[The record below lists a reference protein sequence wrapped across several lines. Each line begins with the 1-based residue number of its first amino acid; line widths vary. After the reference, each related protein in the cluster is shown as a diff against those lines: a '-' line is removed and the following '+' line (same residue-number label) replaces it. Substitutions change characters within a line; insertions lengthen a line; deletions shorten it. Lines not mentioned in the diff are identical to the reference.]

1 MSEVNSLINNKIDMK
16 AILRISSAI
25 LLLFLGS
32 SLGNLIPK
40 KQGIQTLVLL
50 DDWATLDTHSIFF
63 DSLKRDGHNLVFE
76 GATPPP
82 QIKYFDDY
90 FYDNII
96 LMAPSAK
103 GNNKIPSSTFR
114 VENTN
119 YAQRTHR
126 ILGGK
131 SQLDDFC

>member
-1 MSEVNSLINNKIDMK
+1 
-16 AILRISSAI
+16 
-25 LLLFLGS
+25 LLGTAAFGS
-32 SLGNLIPK
+32 LIPK

-63 DSLKRDGHNLVFE
+63 ETLRRDGHNLVFE
-76 GATPPP
+76 GANPPP

-103 GNNKIPSSTFR
+103 GKIR
-114 VENTN
+114 EHHIIKCRNEITN
-119 YAQRTHR
+119 YLKGSH
-126 ILGGK
+126 
-131 SQLDDFC
+131 